1 MFNDGGVFVLDKN
14 LDMFIILGVF
24 DVSVRK
30 DFKMTILKDDFFRTV
45 QFVIAS
51 DRLVM
56 ACLDW
61 VTANWV
67 GL

>member
-30 DFKMTILKDDFFRTV
+30 DFKMTILKDDFFSNCSV
-45 QFVIAS
+45 CDCQ
-51 DRLVM
+51 
-56 ACLDW
+56 
-61 VTANWV
+61 
-67 GL
+67 